1 MIRFSES
8 LKYKHVHMTVAI
20 VVTVICFFVSCSEK
34 PEQVGA
40 ITDRATTPSLRA
52 TEVSTVVSDSGV
64 TRYRIN
70 TPEWAVYDKAEVPYW
85 EFPDGIRLEKF
96 DIKLNV
102 DAEIQSNYAIYYDK
116 KRLWDL
122 RDSVK
127 AVNLEGEHFECDQ
140 LFWDENTEK
149 VYSDSRIK
157 ITQKDKI
164 IIGYGFESNQSLT
177 KYVIRKPEGIFPLSE
192 E

>member
-1 MIRFSES
+1 MIRFPKSS
-8 LKYKHVHMTVAI
+8 TYKHIHMTVAI
-20 VVTVICFFVSCSEK
+20 VVTVMCFLASCSDK
-34 PEQVGA
+34 PEKVEA
-40 ITDRATTPSLRA
+40 ITDRTRTPSLRA

-70 TPEWAVYDKAEVPYW
+70 TPEWLVYDKAEVPYW
-85 EFPDGIRLEKF
+85 EFPEGIHLEKF
-96 DIKLNV
+96 DTRLNV

-127 AVNLEGEHFECDQ
+127 AVNLEGEQFECNQ
-140 LFWDENTEK
+140 LFWDENLEK
-149 VYSDSRIK
+149 VYSDDSIK

-177 KYVIRKPEGIFPLSE
+177 KYVIRRPVGIFPLE